1 VHQYQEKMLIS
12 RQVKSLASELKRV
25 REQMEA
31 MQRKIDTMSGT
42 SIDKL
47 AAVPHPRQGADKAG
61 RSRDTFSG
69 TDLYPHNP
77 GPEPCSASSSR
88 DLPNGNTSTYQAS
101 TNDDEIEDDPLDEL
115 ATMAPLGKMVTDA
128 ETIPESQKVITHS
141 FDGSPLSCR
150 SGSHRAPEN
159 PNRLPGD
166 PVTLGL
172 ISESR
177 GRKLLE
183 V

>member
-1 VHQYQEKMLIS
+1 VHQYQEKMLIC

-31 MQRKIDTMSGT
+31 MQRKIDAMSGT
-42 SIDKL
+42 STKP
-47 AAVPHPRQGADKAG
+47 AADSHTRQGGDKPEGSSNA
-61 RSRDTFSG
+61 FNA
-69 TDLYPHNP
+69 TDLYAQNT

-88 DLPNGNTSTYQAS
+88 GLANGNTSTYQAS
-101 TNDDEIEDDPLDEL
+101 SNDEEIEDDPLDEL

-128 ETIPESQKVITHS
+128 ETIPESQKVTTHS
-141 FDGSPLSCR
+141 FDGSPVSYR
-150 SGSHRAPEN
+150 SGSHRGPEN
-159 PNRLPGD
+159 PTRLSGD
-166 PVTLGL
+166 PVLLGL

-177 GRKLLE
+177 GRELLE